1 MQPAGSY
8 YIQLSEQAEKPE
20 HNLHAGNKA
29 GNDPEHVADIVVG
42 LQHPID
48 GFFQF

>member
-20 HNLHAGNKA
+20 HNLHSGNKA
-29 GNDPEHVADIVVG
+29 GNDPEHFADIIHGSVRG
-42 LQHPID
+42 TSLI
-48 GFFQF
+48 